1 MTLRFLLRLP
11 LQPAR
16 KDSRRVRL
24 AAGSVQAAGR
34 VTARLALFAGVACW
48 TVGLWPELAGAEVAA
63 TRGSSLTSVACGPGI
78 TAPQGSALSQPWE
91 FPKTALHGRPGAEFG
106 HDEPAK
112 ALRKVLTGRQLE
124 NFPRHRYLVLR
135 RTSGE
140 VLYGHISSRSV
151 DLYLA
156 IGRSAGRW
164 TFKNGGS
171 CTPSLVY
178 PGREVPTFT
187 LAGRPARSAG
197 AIVLYVRTGTCSVT
211 SPSPLSRVDRVLESW
226 SRHRLLMTVLLRP
239 ESPTPGSPCTKLGA
253 RFRLRVMLPRP
264 LGGRTVYDGSLVP
277 PTTAAV
283 GR

>member
-1 MTLRFLLRLP
+1 M
-11 LQPAR
+11 
-16 KDSRRVRL
+16 KL
-24 AAGSVQAAGR
+24 AAESGQAAGR
-34 VTARLALFAGVACW
+34 VTAGLAVFATVACW
-48 TVGLWPELAGAEVAA
+48 TVALAPELSGADVAPK
-63 TRGSSLTSVACGPGI
+63 RDSSLTSVACGPDI
-78 TAPQGSALSQPWE
+78 TAPQGSALSQPWA
-91 FPKTALHGRPGAEFG
+91 FPKTALHGHPGAELG

-112 ALRKVLTGRQLE
+112 ALRKILSRGPF
-124 NFPRHRYLVLR
+124 NFPKHRYLVLR
-135 RTSGE
+135 RTSGT

-156 IGRSAGRW
+156 VDRTAGRW
-164 TFKNGGS
+164 TFTNGGS

-187 LAGRPARSAG
+187 LADRPARSAR
-197 AIVLYVRTGTCSVT
+197 AIDLDVATGTCSMA

-239 ESPTPGSPCTKLGA
+239 ESRTPGLPCTKLGI

-264 LGGRTVYDGSLVP
+264 LGGRTVYDASLVP
-277 PTTAAV
+277 PTTATV